1 MASLLCG
8 SVSPTYSNLSSVA
21 HHRSSWQAS
30 KDGRFE
36 DAFNIE
42 NALMQQPSH
51 ITMLIITRRR
61 RLILEF
67 SDSRLENNKYFP
79 SISTS
84 GAAVWWCPDC
94 GRDNEDQLNL
104 MRSRHL
110 QLYLVTTT
118 TLHWYNPVCSQ

>member
-51 ITMLIITRRR
+51 MHL
-61 RLILEF
+61 F
-67 SDSRLENNKYFP
+67 QNNDTGKVATEYTHMTHVNNFY
-79 SISTS
+79 
-84 GAAVWWCPDC
+84 
-94 GRDNEDQLNL
+94 NNHQE
-104 MRSRHL
+104 
-110 QLYLVTTT
+110 
-118 TLHWYNPVCSQ
+118 NPVCCMSASPYSVDM